1 MKITMRLSVIAL
13 LLTGSGGLMAE
24 EVNGRSVTEPK
35 LATRLYTVPTDSSV
49 YQLALQSGVSVVE
62 LRALNNGGIDSRE
75 AMKAGETLLLPAT
88 SPLLPVVDNTGLYV
102 NNLPEMGMG
111 NTPLPKAD
119 KDGRMP
125 ASALEMKAAS
135 AAQSVGGQDW
145 NNMTGDQ
152 AQTQAESWAKNKA
165 KAEVLNPVQQQAQDF
180 LGKFGKAQVNIIV
193 DDEGSLKGSSGSL
206 LTPWYDTD
214 STLIFSQVGIHGQDG
229 RTIGNLGVGVR
240 FDEGDWM
247 WGGNTFLD
255 QDISRNHTRGGV
267 GGELWTDNLKFAAN
281 YYHPLSSWKDSKDF
295 EDYLERPAEGYD
307 VRAQGYLPSYPHL
320 GASVVYEQYFG
331 DEVALFGKE
340 NLQEDPH
347 AVTVG
352 VDYTPV
358 PLVTLKLSHKEGQN
372 GKNEEKADLILSYQL
387 GTSLEKQLDP
397 DQVAVA
403 RSLRGSRYDMV
414 DRNYDIV
421 LEYKEKAGVL
431 EVDLAAVPMDLLEGD
446 TYLMQPLVR
455 SKYKVTSVNWNGD
468 IIPLAIT
475 PTQGSINTQGWQIT
489 LPAWDSAV
497 TATNRYRLSITLTN
511 EKGKQV
517 TSNEVEIVVGQQR
530 QGRLDIDGSAS
541 KQASGLDADAIQ
553 LVTYV
558 TNHEGVVI
566 NDPMLLKPIWIV
578 TNLDSG
584 AELTVNDI
592 CTTDT
597 QNTPV
602 PCVSI
607 KSDRTEVRDGVT
619 YYIREVVSTLAGRF
633 SIVADLGR
641 YGKTAP
647 QEIVFSQQSGLRAEI
662 LDPNGNDI
670 LVTQASPT
678 VGVTY
683 TLKLFNAANQDITS
697 TFPPETLR
705 WALDGNA
712 SAAGCDVTLTDHD
725 TGVMGYTF
733 TPRPYGTGSGK
744 SNSGVACG
752 DQGFGLKVMY

>member
-1 MKITMRLSVIAL
+1 MKITMRLSIIAL
-13 LLTGSGGLMAE
+13 LWMGCEGVMATE
-24 EVNGRSVTEPK
+24 SVGHAAPAPAPTS
-35 LATRLYTVPTDSSV
+35 RLYTVPTDSSV
-49 YQLALQSGVSVVE
+49 YQLALQSGVSVAE
-62 LRALNNGGIDSRE
+62 LRALNHGGIDRRE
-75 AMKAGETLLLPAT
+75 AMKAGESLLLPAN

-102 NNLPEMGMG
+102 NNLPELGMG
-111 NTPLPKAD
+111 NDPLPKAD

-125 ASALEMKAAS
+125 ASALEMKAAG

-152 AQTQAESWAKNKA
+152 VQNQAESWAKNKA
-165 KAEVLNPVQQQAQDF
+165 KAEVLNPVQQQARDF
-180 LGKFGKAQVNIIV
+180 LGQFGKAQVNITV
-193 DDEGSLKGSSGSL
+193 DDKGSLKGSSGSL
-206 LTPWYDTD
+206 LSPWYDTD
-214 STLIFSQVGIHGQDG
+214 SMLIFSQVGIHGQDG

-295 EDYLERPAEGYD
+295 DDYLERPAEGYD

-372 GKNEEKADLILSYQL
+372 GKNEEKADLVLSYQL
-387 GTSLEKQLDP
+387 GTSLDKQLDP
-397 DQVAVA
+397 EQVAVA

-431 EVDLAAVPMDLLEGD
+431 EVDLAAVPTDLLEGD
-446 TYLMQPLVR
+446 IYLMHPLVR
-455 SKYKVTSVNWNGD
+455 SKYKITAVNWNGD
-468 IIPLAIT
+468 IIPLAMT
-475 PTQGSINTQGWQIT
+475 PTAGNTNPDGWQIT
-489 LPAWDSAV
+489 LPTWDSSP
-497 TATNRYRLSITLTN
+497 TATNRYRLSVTLTN

-517 TSNEVEIVVGQQR
+517 TSNEVEVVVGQQR
-530 QGRLDIDGSAS
+530 QSKLDVEGSAS
-541 KQASGLDADAIQ
+541 KQASGLGADAIQ

-566 NDPMLLKPIWIV
+566 NDPALLKPTWIV
-578 TNLDSG
+578 TNLDTG
-584 AELTVNDI
+584 AVLTVNDI
-592 CTTDT
+592 CTTDA
-597 QNTPV
+597 QNTLQ

-619 YYIREVVSTLAGRF
+619 YYIREVVSTLVGRF
-633 SIVADLGR
+633 SVVADLGR

-647 QEIVFSQQSGLRAEI
+647 REMVFSKQSALRAEI
-662 LDPNGNDI
+662 LDPDGKDI
-670 LVTQASPT
+670 LVARTSPV

-683 TLKLFNAANQDITS
+683 TVKLFNAANDDITQ
-697 TFPPETLR
+697 TFAPETLH
-705 WALDGNA
+705 WALDG
-712 SAAGCDVTLTDHD
+712 GEQ
-725 TGVMGYTF
+725 
-733 TPRPYGTGSGK
+733 
-744 SNSGVACG
+744 CG
-752 DQGFGLKVMY
+752 L

>member
-1 MKITMRLSVIAL
+1 MKITITMRLSVIAL
-13 LLTGSGGLMAE
+13 LLMGSGSVMAA
-24 EVNGRSVTEPK
+24 EVGGRGVPEPE
-35 LATRLYTVPTDSSV
+35 LATRLYTLPTNSSL
-49 YQLALQSGVSVVE
+49 YQLALQSGMTVAE
-62 LRALNNGGIDSRE
+62 LRALNKGGIDRRE
-75 AMKAGETLLLPAT
+75 SMKAGESLLLPAT

-111 NTPLPKAD
+111 NDPLPKAD

-125 ASALEMKAAS
+125 ASAMEMKAAGM
-135 AAQSVGGQDW
+135 AQSVGSQDW

-152 AQTQAESWAKNKA
+152 AQTQVESWAKNKA

-180 LGKFGKAQVNIIV
+180 LGKFGKAQVNITV

-214 STLIFSQVGIHGQDG
+214 SMVIFSQVGIHGQDG

-281 YYHPLSSWKDSKDF
+281 YYYPLSRWKDSKDF
-295 EDYLERPAEGYD
+295 DDYLERPAKGFD

-331 DEVALFGKE
+331 DEVALFGKD
-340 NLQEDPH
+340 NLQSDPS

-358 PLVTLKLSHKEGQN
+358 PLVTLKLSHKEGQS
-372 GKNEEKADLILSYQL
+372 GKNEDKADLILSYQL
-387 GTSLEKQLDP
+387 GTPLSKQLDP

-421 LEYKEKAGVL
+421 LEYKEKAGAL

-455 SKYKVTSVNWNGD
+455 SKYKVTAVNWNGD
-468 IIPLAIT
+468 VIPLSIT
-475 PTQGSINTQGWQIT
+475 PTAGSTNTQGWQIT
-489 LPAWDSAV
+489 LPVWDSAA

-517 TSNEVEIVVGQQR
+517 TSNEVDIVVGQQR
-530 QGRLDIDGSAS
+530 QSRLDVEGAAS
-541 KQASGLDADAIQ
+541 KQASGLAADAIQ
-553 LVTYV
+553 LVTYI
-558 TNHEGVVI
+558 TNHDGVVM
-566 NDPMLLKPIWIV
+566 NDPALVKPTWIV
-578 TNLDSG
+578 TNLDTG
-584 AELTVNDI
+584 AVLTVNDI
-592 CTTDT
+592 CTNDT
-597 QNTPV
+597 QNVPV
-602 PCVSI
+602 PCVSV
-607 KSDRTEVRDGVT
+607 KSDRTEVRDGMT
-619 YYIREVVSTLAGRF
+619 YYIREVVSTLVGRF

-647 QEIVFSQQSGLRAEI
+647 REMVFSQQSGLRAEI

-697 TFPPETLR
+697 TFAPETLR

-725 TGVMGYTF
+725 TGVTGYTF
-733 TPRPYGTGSGK
+733 TPRTHAN
-744 SNSGVACG
+744 SNSGVTCG